1 MTFSQC
7 RRIESESYQE
17 FTRRVIDAVRAFPAE
32 VIDRTIASLPGR
44 IEMVLKGKGE
54 RIKN

>member
-54 RIKN
+54 RINN